1 MSKTLRLVLIGLLV
15 VALIGGVVLAIVWF
29 SGGSGEASSTITA
42 PTLDI
47 AATSETSATPEAPEP
62 VSTEEAAA
70 PTQEAAAPT
79 QEAAA
84 TPAAPETSASADLTL
99 FRIVSEESEVRF
111 KLDEDLGGNR
121 ITVTGIT
128 NQVAGDVAIDFANPA
143 NSQLGTIRINMRT
156 LATDNEFRNRAIR
169 SQILRTADNAF
180 EFSDFVPT
188 TIEGLP
194 TESVA
199 VGDDISF
206 TVTGDFTINGITR
219 PVTFDVVVTL
229 AAQDRIEGTARAVV
243 QRADFELNIPSV
255 PNVANVEEEV
265 ELELDFVAA
274 GV

>member
-1 MSKTLRLVLIGLLV
+1 MNKTLRLVLIAVLV
-15 VALIGGVVLAIVWF
+15 IALIGGAVLAYVWF
-29 SGGSGEASSTITA
+29 SGGSGEASGTISA

-47 AATSETSATPEAPEP
+47 APTQESPATQESTDEAPEP
-62 VSTEEAAA
+62 VSTEETT
-70 PTQEAAAPT
+70 PESTEA
-79 QEAAA
+79 EA
-84 TPAAPETSASADLTL
+84 TPATAESAAPADLTV

-111 KLDEDLGGNR
+111 KLDEDLAGQR
-121 ITVTGIT
+121 ITVTGVT
-128 NQVAGDVAIDFANPA
+128 DQVAGDVAIDFTNPA

-156 LATDNEFRNRAIR
+156 LSTDNDFRNRAIR
-169 SQILRTADNAF
+169 GQILRTADDAR

-188 TIEGLP
+188 SIEGLP

-199 VGDDISF
+199 VGDEVNF
-206 TVTGDFTINGITR
+206 TVTGDFTINGITK
-219 PVTFDVVVTL
+219 PITFDVTVTL
-229 AAQDRIEGTARAVV
+229 AAEDRIEGTARAVV

>member
-62 VSTEEAAA
+62 VSTE
-70 PTQEAAAPT
+70 EAAAPT

>member
-1 MSKTLRLVLIGLLV
+1 MNKTLRLVLIAVLL
-15 VALIGGVVLAIVWF
+15 VALIGGAVLAYVWF
-29 SGGSGEASSTITA
+29 SGGSGEASGTISA

-47 AATSETSATPEAPEP
+47 AAATEESAATEEP
-62 VSTEEAAA
+62 TATEEAVATDESATTEEESA
-70 PTQEAAAPT
+70 PAG
-79 QEAAA
+79 
-84 TPAAPETSASADLTL
+84 LTL

-111 KLDEDLGGNR
+111 KLDEDLAGQR
-121 ITVTGIT
+121 ITVTGVT

-169 SQILRTADNAF
+169 SQILRTADDAF

-188 TIEGLP
+188 GIEGLP

-199 VGDDISF
+199 VGDEVSF
-206 TVTGDFTINGITR
+206 TVTGDFTVNGITK
-219 PVTFDVVVTL
+219 PITFDVVVTL
-229 AAQDRIEGTARAVV
+229 AADDRIEGTARAIVK
-243 QRADFELNIPSV
+243 RADFELNIPEV
-255 PNVANVEEEV
+255 PRVANVEEDV